1 MEGKMGPIED
11 ALIEESKSDLSKDE
25 CATDGYY
32 GRGRKKQVLKRH
44 IEDALIEDIYPHYSI
59 CNLCK
64 HYHIYDHEDYTC
76 DAFPEGIP
84 DDIWLERHDHK
95 EPYPGDHGIL
105 FEEGKAKSSPCTP

>member
-1 MEGKMGPIED
+1 MERKMGAVED
-11 ALIEESKSDLSKDE
+11 ALIEDSQLDSSKDE
-25 CATDGYY
+25 CATDGHS
-32 GRGRKKQVLKRH
+32 GRGRKKPGKMGP

-95 EPYPGDHGIL
+95 EPYLGDRGIL
-105 FEEGKAKSSPCTP
+105 FEEGKAK